1 MKRFELI
8 VRYKKFLAQMHNEKM
23 VGIIL
28 IGFILLLSMECK
40 SQENPLEPPVSYT
53 KMKLPDGSN
62 YFGQVESGELN
73 GIGSIIT
80 KSGAAN
86 TGYFQDG
93 EYLAD
98 FIATPP
104 WHMIAI
110 DYQLDT
116 SYLLETFEIEL
127 KIHTEISDSL
137 YLYIAPIGGGQIN
150 GQSYYGG
157 IQTHCGGYNSIR
169 KNENYGEFS
178 EIGRAMIFSRWG
190 DRRGEA
196 LKQAAGGKCESSGYE
211 GDFISVRNGINWGKG
226 TYTISL
232 VKTKETVVLDSV
244 LHTFVEMRVFD
255 HKQKKLFVCGS
266 LAFPGKDLILDPRQ
280 FIFFELYLKRVNV
293 NMLSSAK
300 FTCGNIRINGKP
312 VNIPFAATN
321 YDKGFP
327 KFASATYE
335 DGNFS
340 VEIGKPI
347 YGDVL
352 ELEDIFYEILKED
365 D

>member
-8 VRYKKFLAQMHNEKM
+8 VRYRKFLTQMQNEKM
-23 VGIIL
+23 VGKIL

-80 KSGAAN
+80 KSGASN

-169 KNENYGEFS
+169 KDENYGEFS

-196 LKQAAGGKCESSGYE
+196 LKQAAGGKCVRKWGY
-211 GDFISVRNGINWGKG
+211 
-226 TYTISL
+226 
-232 VKTKETVVLDSV
+232 
-244 LHTFVEMRVFD
+244 
-255 HKQKKLFVCGS
+255 
-266 LAFPGKDLILDPRQ
+266 
-280 FIFFELYLKRVNV
+280 
-293 NMLSSAK
+293 
-300 FTCGNIRINGKP
+300 
-312 VNIPFAATN
+312 
-321 YDKGFP
+321 
-327 KFASATYE
+327 
-335 DGNFS
+335 
-340 VEIGKPI
+340 
-347 YGDVL
+347 
-352 ELEDIFYEILKED
+352 
-365 D
+365 

>member
-1 MKRFELI
+1 MQDFIVKPAARHKIKSMKRFELI
-8 VRYKKFLAQMHNEKM
+8 VRYRKFLAQMHNEKM
-23 VGIIL
+23 ASIIL

-80 KSGAAN
+80 KSGTAN

-196 LKQAAGGKCESSGYE
+196 LKQAPGGKCESSGYE

-266 LAFPGKDLILDPRQ
+266 LAFPGTDLILDPRQ
-280 FIFFELYLKRVNV
+280 
-293 NMLSSAK
+293 
-300 FTCGNIRINGKP
+300 
-312 VNIPFAATN
+312 
-321 YDKGFP
+321 
-327 KFASATYE
+327 
-335 DGNFS
+335 
-340 VEIGKPI
+340 
-347 YGDVL
+347 
-352 ELEDIFYEILKED
+352 
-365 D
+365 